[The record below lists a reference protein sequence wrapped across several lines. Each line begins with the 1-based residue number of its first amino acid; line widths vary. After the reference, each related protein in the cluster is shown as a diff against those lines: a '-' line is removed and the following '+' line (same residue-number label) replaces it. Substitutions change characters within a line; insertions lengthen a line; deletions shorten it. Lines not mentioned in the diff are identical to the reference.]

1 MNVYV
6 KAAVDTVLFVVYIL
20 AIYFGVTYLLNTYG
34 QAGIYTFAAVLTGFC
49 LYLVYSL
56 SLARRKYQAS
66 KVSK

>member
-6 KAAVDTVLFVVYIL
+6 KAAIDTVLFVVYIL
-20 AIYFGVTYLLNTYG
+20 AIYFGVTYLLNSYG
-34 QAGIYTFAAVLTGFC
+34 DTGVYTLAGVLMGFC

-66 KVSK
+66 KAAK

>member
-66 KVSK
+66 RNSK